1 MDESWK
7 NLHIIL
13 QKSKCYPSTHIQC
26 FKDEGCYNKQS
37 NCLSQQTLIA
47 IMPVTSRV
55 LNIKKFQKKSK
66 CVRTSKKA
74 MQEIKEFYKI

>member
-37 NCLSQQTLIA
+37 NCLSQQTLNES
-47 IMPVTSRV
+47 MPVISMG
-55 LNIKKFQKKSK
+55 LSIKKFQKRATSGQKS
-66 CVRTSKKA
+66 V
-74 MQEIKEFYKI
+74 

>member
-13 QKSKCYPSTHIQC
+13 QKPKCYPSPQIQC
-26 FKDEGCYNKQS
+26 VKDEGCQNKQS

-47 IMPVTSRV
+47 NMPVMSRG
-55 LNIKKFQKKSK
+55 LNTKNFQKRAISGQKQLS
-66 CVRTSKKA
+66 RRS
-74 MQEIKEFYKI
+74 QNYEI